1 MLIMLMRRVFPH
13 CHVGGVSD
21 YKSGGF
27 ILLQS
32 GGSARV
38 SLLLPGRHTPQPTAQ
53 LLEAGRPWRTH
64 QLQQVNLQHSA
75 LDGLA
80 AVCRLWTENK
90 L

>member
-1 MLIMLMRRVFPH
+1 MLMRCAFSQ

-38 SLLLPGRHTPQPTAQ
+38 SPVLPGRHTPQPTPQ
-53 LLEAGRPWRTH
+53 LHEAGRPWRTQ
-64 QLQQVNLQHSA
+64 QLQQVNLHHPA
-75 LDGLA
+75 LDALYSFYD
-80 AVCRLWTENK
+80 N
-90 L
+90 